1 MPSFRAS
8 VEEHA
13 KNVRACAGEEARRG
27 RFDKAEAQELAE
39 SQRGL
44 APRRVVGGR
53 TPFTNWPWSDCGR
66 SPTEKPSL
74 TSLIV
79 VWTRSS
85 SSGEDERTPPVQ
97 MVRRRPVWM
106 APRTASSGVRTD
118 FAVLTNA
125 TAKARLRTR
134 PDH

>member
-44 APRRVVGGR
+44 APRRGGR
-53 TPFTNWPWSDCGR
+53 QDALH
-66 SPTEKPSL
+66 EL
-74 TSLIV
+74 AV
-79 VWTRSS
+79 V
-85 SSGEDERTPPVQ
+85 
-97 MVRRRPVWM
+97 
-106 APRTASSGVRTD
+106 
-118 FAVLTNA
+118 
-125 TAKARLRTR
+125 RLRSK
-134 PDH
+134 PH